1 MMKKIDIS
9 ILGLGNLGTAFFE
22 GLHRNSNVNL
32 HLYEENEQTRRSLLK
47 LYDTKILPNVEII
60 DSEIISSKSEDA
72 INLISSVSNIQNL
85 KVQDIQSDAIDIDFG
100 TLNFS
105 NYQ

>member
-60 DSEIISSKSEDA
+60 DSGILILCIKPQNIKDFFESSSNKIGE
-72 INLISSVSNIQNL
+72 NVLICSPVAGL
-85 KVQDIQSDAIDIDFG
+85 
-100 TLNFS
+100 
-105 NYQ
+105 

>member
-47 LYDTKILPNVEII
+47 L
-60 DSEIISSKSEDA
+60 
-72 INLISSVSNIQNL
+72 
-85 KVQDIQSDAIDIDFG
+85 
-100 TLNFS
+100 
-105 NYQ
+105 